1 MGTLNIAA
9 AREIIVAYGQSSSA
23 WAATTINTWLGV
35 IVGTVVLI
43 VATSILRDQKKEE
56 AEKVKSIAL
65 VSIGAVILTGVVM
78 MFINN
83 KFGGASTRVSDTLN

>member
-9 AREIIVAYGQSSSA
+9 GREIIVAYGQSSSA
-23 WAATTINTWLGV
+23 WAASTINTWLGV
-35 IVGTVVLI
+35 IVGAVLL
-43 VATSILRDQKKEE
+43 VTATSIMRDKKKEE

-65 VSIGAVILTGVVM
+65 LSIGAVILTGVVM

-83 KFGGASTRVSDTLN
+83 KFGGVTTRVSDTLN